1 MIKVE
6 DITKIYRGGITALK
20 SVSLIVGTHEVFG
33 LLGPNGAGKTTLM
46 KILTTQI
53 SPTSGTAYINNL
65 NIAKDS
71 DKLRKIIGYVP
82 QDISV
87 QRDLTGYENLLF
99 YAKLYDIGGREMKK
113 RIVSALNLMELRG
126 RANGLVK
133 YYSGGMMR
141 RLELAESLVNHPKV
155 LFLDEPTI
163 GLDPSARKKV
173 WEKILKLR
181 TEHNITIFINTHYMN
196 EAEEYCDRIAIINA
210 GKIIITGTPAS
221 LKKQVK
227 FDATMDEV
235 FIHFT
240 GEKFEELEKGDHFHR
255 EARLRNRIGK

>member
-6 DITKIYRGGITALK
+6 DITKVYKGGVTALK
-20 SVSLIVGTHEVFG
+20 SVSLTVATNEVFG

-53 SPTSGTAYINNL
+53 APTSGAAFIDNFNVVK
-65 NIAKDS
+65 NAG
-71 DKLRKIIGYVP
+71 KIRGMIGYVP
-82 QDISV
+82 QDVSV
-87 QRDLTGYENLLF
+87 QRDLNGYENLLF
-99 YAKLYDIGGREMKK
+99 YAKLYGVPKKEVKK

-126 RANGLVK
+126 RAKDLVK

-141 RLELAESLVNHPKV
+141 RLELAESLVSHPKV

-163 GLDPSARKKV
+163 GLDPHARKKV

-181 TEHNITIFINTHYMN
+181 TDHKITIFINTHYMN
-196 EAEEYCDRIAIINA
+196 EAEEYCDRIAIINS
-210 GKIIITGTPAS
+210 GKLVITGTPEN
-221 LKKQVK
+221 LRKQVGS
-227 FDATMDEV
+227 DATMDDV

-240 GEKFEELEKGDHFHR
+240 GEKFEELDGGSFR
-255 EARLRNRIGK
+255 EAVKTRHRMRR